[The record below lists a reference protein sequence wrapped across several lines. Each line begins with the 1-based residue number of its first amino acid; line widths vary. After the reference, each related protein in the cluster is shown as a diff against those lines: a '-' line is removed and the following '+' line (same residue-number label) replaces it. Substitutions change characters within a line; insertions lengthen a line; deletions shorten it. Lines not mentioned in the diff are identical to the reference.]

1 MWFSSLPYSPLRTTY
16 FVVNYAAI
24 SIILNAFEFM
34 TILYSPEG
42 FNINFWYQ
50 GISLSIFFW
59 MDLIS
64 CNVRRQFISK
74 CLLELFWKWHI
85 HSSVWKHWNNLSF
98 KSYFKMLCTLIV
110 HPDLLA
116 AFLIQMASGLRWQ
129 WQVTWLMS

>member
-16 FVVNYAAI
+16 FVVNYAAM

-74 CLLELFWKWHI
+74 CLLELF
-85 HSSVWKHWNNLSF
+85 
-98 KSYFKMLCTLIV
+98 
-110 HPDLLA
+110 
-116 AFLIQMASGLRWQ
+116 
-129 WQVTWLMS
+129 